1 MEFFST
7 SIENL
12 ICRSYLV
19 EKLQNCNRYFNYTGE
34 RIINT
39 ENADNSISG
48 MKFSALDRNNAA
60 QHINCVES
68 HRGGWWFN
76 MCHDV
81 FLNGPY
87 GSASWL
93 EPWYPL
99 IPTGD
104 MIQKTSMMIR
114 RK

>member
-87 GSASWL
+87 DSASWL